1 MAREPDGELPD
12 VALIAQAGKE
22 PLHEGEAGR
31 QSARGEL
38 MAAGRVNPGINI
50 AGRGLRQV
58 RIERGL
64 PRLRREDGEAFKRA
78 NAAFLH
84 RLSRHARGERL
95 GPQRRYGRTGHADH
109 LLLHPCRLIARAK
122 SVHARAS

>member
-1 MAREPDGELPD
+1 MGREPNGELLD

-50 AGRGLRQV
+50 ACRATREASGQGLNGDTAEPV
-58 RIERGL
+58 MPITSSST
-64 PRLRREDGEAFKRA
+64 RA
-78 NAAFLH
+78 DL
-84 RLSRHARGERL
+84 
-95 GPQRRYGRTGHADH
+95 
-109 LLLHPCRLIARAK
+109 
-122 SVHARAS
+122 